1 MIVLWY
7 CGRLNADLTFST
19 IQNEICV
26 TKKIPMSAEMH
37 QEDIACIYL
46 ILLGMHSFVSK
57 ILNNEF
63 KLKLTAI

>member
-1 MIVLWY
+1 
-7 CGRLNADLTFST
+7 
-19 IQNEICV
+19 
-26 TKKIPMSAEMH
+26 MSAEMH